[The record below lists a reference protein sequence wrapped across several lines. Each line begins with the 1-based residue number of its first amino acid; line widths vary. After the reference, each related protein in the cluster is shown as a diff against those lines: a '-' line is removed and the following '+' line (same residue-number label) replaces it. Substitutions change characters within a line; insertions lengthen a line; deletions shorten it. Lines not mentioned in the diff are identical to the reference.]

1 MQAVVGDHSL
11 DTAQANGEVS
21 LAQLLRD
28 HVGGGLGVQEA
39 IAQDLANGLVGTPII
54 GFGSGLLGLE
64 GGETAALVGGENL
77 IIALPAIAIFLSK
90 GGDVSRQTL
99 AFDEHEEAVSQFVGG
114 FNGEAAGRAGELVSR
129 GIEL

>member
-1 MQAVVGDHSL
+1 M
-11 DTAQANGEVS
+11 
-21 LAQLLRD
+21 AQLLRD

-39 IAQDLANGLVGTPII
+39 IAQDLANGLVGAPVS
-54 GFGSGLLGLE
+54 GFGSGLLGLD